1 MNDFL
6 IRLTSIDEIK
16 QFIRLATIHPCDVQM
31 ASGNQI
37 ANAKSFMGVFNLD
50 FGAPVRILTRGTE
63 EQLRSFRTSV
73 RQYIV
78 EA

>member
-16 QFIRLATIHPCDVQM
+16 QFIRLATIHPCEVQM
-31 ASGNQI
+31 TSGDQI

-50 FGAPVRILTRGTE
+50 FGSPVQVRTRGTE
-63 EQLRSFRTSV
+63 EQLRSFRSSV